1 MKDNFNENE
10 LHCFSQER
18 KILYYML
25 RGNRITALD
34 ALQYFNCE
42 RLAARIA
49 DIRKKGHD
57 VKSEFV
63 TLRSGKRIKQYWIED
78 KYKVTL

>member
-1 MKDNFNENE
+1 MKHNINENG

-18 KILYYML
+18 KILFYML
-25 RGNRITALD
+25 RGNRITPLE
-34 ALQYFNCE
+34 ALQYFQCE

-63 TLRSGKRIKQYWIED
+63 TMPSGKRVKQYWIED
-78 KYKVTL
+78 KYKVTQ

>member
-1 MKDNFNENE
+1 MKDNFNPNE
-10 LHCFSQER
+10 LRCFSQER

-25 RGNRITALD
+25 RGNRITPLE
-34 ALQYFNCE
+34 ALQYFQCE

-63 TLRSGKRIKQYWIED
+63 TMPSGKRVKQYWIED